1 MGLIPV
7 GSPTVV
13 AVVGPTAAGK
23 SDLALDLAEA
33 LGGSAEVEIVNADSM
48 QVYQGMDIGTA
59 KLPLGERRG
68 ITHHLL
74 DVWPLSYPVT
84 VADYQSRAR
93 AVVEDILSRGRT
105 AMLVGGSG
113 LYVTA
118 VVDDLRFPGTDPV
131 VRARWEARLAE
142 RGPLRLHEQLRRI
155 DPAAAAK
162 ILPSNGRRLVR
173 ALEVVELTGAPF
185 TADLPAAG
193 ADPVYPARLIGVD
206 RVPDEL
212 DERIAARVE
221 HMWGS
226 GLPAE
231 VRRLQQH
238 GLASART
245 ASRALGYSQALGFLR
260 GELTETEAIDRTV
273 IATRRFARRQRS
285 WFRRDPRI
293 AWFDA
298 STAGVVGEALRTIER

>member
-1 MGLIPV
+1 MSTPAVL
-7 GSPTVV
+7 

-33 LGGSAEVEIVNADSM
+33 LGGSDRVEIINADSM

-59 KLPLGERRG
+59 KLPVVERRG

-74 DVWPLSYPVT
+74 DVWPVSYSVT
-84 VADYQSRAR
+84 VADYQGRAR
-93 AVVEDILSRGRT
+93 AVVDDVLARGRT
-105 AMLVGGSG
+105 PMLVGGSG

-142 RGPLRLHEQLRRI
+142 VGPRRLHEQLHEV
-155 DPAAAAK
+155 DPTAAAK

-185 TADLPAAG
+185 AADLPAAG
-193 ADPVYPARLIGVD
+193 AAPVYPARFVGVD
-206 RVPDEL
+206 RAPDEL
-212 DERIAARVE
+212 AERIAVRVE
-221 HMWGS
+221 RMWRS

-231 VRRLQQH
+231 VRHLQEQ

-260 GELTETEAIDRTV
+260 GELTEAEAVERTV

-285 WFRRDPRI
+285 WFRRDTRI
-293 AWFDA
+293 TWFDA
-298 STAGVVGEALRTIER
+298 SAAGVVAGALRTIEE